1 MFLSF
6 IKILF
11 LTLPY
16 KRESMFSK
24 TCEYAI
30 RAMIFIAQKS
40 RDGNKVGIKE
50 IAKGIDSPE
59 HFIAKILQELG
70 RKRLLQSMK
79 GPTGGF
85 YLDTEALNCSL
96 ADIVRVV
103 DGDRLFT
110 GCGLG
115 LKQCSESHPCPI
127 HHEFKTVRRGLSQ
140 MLENAKLGEF
150 TEELEKSLTFLKR

>member
-1 MFLSF
+1 
-6 IKILF
+6 
-11 LTLPY
+11 
-16 KRESMFSK
+16 MFSK

-40 RDGNKVGIKE
+40 KDGSKVGIKE

-70 RKRLLQSMK
+70 RKGLLQSMK

-85 YLDTEALNCSL
+85 YLEKEDLSCTL
-96 ADIVRVV
+96 AEIVKVI
-103 DGDRLFT
+103 DGDKLFT

-115 LKQCSESHPCPI
+115 LKQCSETHPCPI
-127 HHEFKTVRRGLSQ
+127 HHEFKKVRKSIQ
-140 MLENAKLGEF
+140 NVLEKAKLGEF
-150 TEELEKSLTFLKR
+150 TDELEKNLTFLKR